1 MKDLRF
7 LSWQFPIDYTDTAY
21 LSLSP
26 VPTLSWSSK
35 LPEFQGHGPEC
46 TGSIPSVIVAS
57 RCLGISLEADSN
69 SLSDLWPKS
78 EFQHPPT
85 LTMPSLDIHW
95 ESLDSPLLV

>member
-7 LSWQFPIDYTDTAY
+7 LSWQFLIDYTDTAY

-26 VPTLSWSSK
+26 TPTLSWCSE
-35 LPEFQGHGPEC
+35 LPEFQGHGPES

-57 RCLGISLEADSN
+57 RCLGISREADSN

-78 EFQHPPT
+78 EFQHPT
-85 LTMPSLDIHW
+85 LTMPSLDIQW